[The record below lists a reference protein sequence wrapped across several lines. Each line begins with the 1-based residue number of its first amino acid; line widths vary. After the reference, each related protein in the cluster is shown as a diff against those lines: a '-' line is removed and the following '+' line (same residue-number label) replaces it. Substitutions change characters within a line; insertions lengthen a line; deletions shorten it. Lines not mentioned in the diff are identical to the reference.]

1 MKKIPDTIQ
10 WSLLENNFKSLNLRV
25 MGVYQ
30 KLTASIVLTNEM
42 LEAVSLKSET
52 TLGVLSRKRLNMG
65 KQVLTGSMEG
75 YHNGK

>member
-10 WSLLENNFKSLNLRV
+10 WPLLENNFKSLNLRV

-30 KLTASIVLTNEM
+30 ELTASVVLTDDM

-52 TLGVLSRKRLNMG
+52 TVLSQKKLNMG
-65 KQVLTGSMEG
+65 KQALIGSTEG
-75 YHNGK
+75 

>member
-30 KLTASIVLTNEM
+30 KLTTSIVLTNEM
-42 LEAVSLKSET
+42 LEAVSLKLET
-52 TLGVLSRKRLNMG
+52 TLGVLSQKRLNMG

-75 YHNGK
+75 

>member
-1 MKKIPDTIQ
+1 
-10 WSLLENNFKSLNLRV
+10 

-42 LEAVSLKSET
+42 LEAVSLKLET
-52 TLGVLSRKRLNMG
+52 TLGVLSQKRLNMG

-75 YHNGK
+75 

>member
-30 KLTASIVLTNEM
+30 KLTASIVRTNEM
-42 LEAVSLKSET
+42 LEAVSLKLET
-52 TLGVLSRKRLNMG
+52 TLGVLSQKRLNMG

-75 YHNGK
+75 

>member
-42 LEAVSLKSET
+42 LEAVSLKLET
-52 TLGVLSRKRLNMG
+52 TLGVLSQKRLNMG

-75 YHNGK
+75 